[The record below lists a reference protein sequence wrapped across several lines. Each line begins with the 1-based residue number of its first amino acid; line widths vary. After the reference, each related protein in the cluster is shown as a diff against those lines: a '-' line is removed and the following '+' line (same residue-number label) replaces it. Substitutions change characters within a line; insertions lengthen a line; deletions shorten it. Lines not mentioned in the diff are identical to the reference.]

1 VFDAVRQWASRAEG
15 DWRAHGTAYELVR
28 VFTAPARRGLIRL
41 RVDGTEH
48 LPADGPV
55 VLVANHVSFFDSVLL
70 MFSLPRPVAFIG
82 KAEYTDNP
90 ITNWLFCGAGM
101 IPVRREDPG
110 DLPHVFEEVA
120 EVLRRG
126 EVIGVFPEGTRSRD
140 GRLHR
145 GHVGAAHLALITGAP
160 IVPVG
165 IIGTDAVL
173 PTGSLIVRP
182 FRQATITLGEPIDPR
197 QLGYTKSTNRARRE
211 VTDRFMAEIARL
223 CAEDY
228 VDSYAPTPA

>member
-1 VFDAVRQWASRAEG
+1 MFDAVRQWASRAEG

-28 VFTAPARRGLIRL
+28 MLTAPARRGLIRL
-41 RVDGTEH
+41 RVDGTEL

-101 IPVRREDPG
+101 IPVRRNDPS

-120 EVLRRG
+120 EVLERG

-140 GRLHR
+140 GKLHR
-145 GHVGAAHLALITGAP
+145 GHVGAAHLALMTGAP

-165 IIGTDAVL
+165 IVGTDHVL

-182 FRQATITLGEPIDPR
+182 FRQATITLGEPIDAKE
-197 QLGYTKSTNRARRE
+197 LGYTRSTNRARRE
-211 VTDRFMAEIARL
+211 LTDRFMAEIARL
-223 CAEDY
+223 CTEDY
-228 VDSYAPTPA
+228 VDSYAPMST

>member
-1 VFDAVRQWASRAEG
+1 MFDAVRQWASRAEG

-41 RVDGTEH
+41 RVDGAEH
-48 LPADGPV
+48 LPADGAV

>member
-15 DWRAHGTAYELVR
+15 DWRTHGTAFELVR
-28 VFTAPARRGLIRL
+28 VLTAPARRGLIRL

-55 VLVANHVSFFDSVLL
+55 ILVANHVSFFDSVLL

-101 IPVRREDPG
+101 IPVRRDHLG
-110 DLPHVFEEVA
+110 DLLHVFEEVA
-120 EVLRRG
+120 EVLERG
-126 EVIGVFPEGTRSRD
+126 EVVGVFPEGTRSRD
-140 GRLHR
+140 GMLHR
-145 GHVGAAHLALITGAP
+145 GHVGAAHLALTTGAP

-165 IIGTDAVL
+165 IVGTDRVL
-173 PTGSLIVRP
+173 PTGSRIVRP
-182 FRQATITLGEPIDPR
+182 FRHATITVGKPIDAKE
-197 QLGYTKSTNRARRE
+197 LGYTKSTNRARRE

-228 VDSYAPTPA
+228 VDSYAPMPV